1 MKKALIAV
9 LALAAVA
16 CNKAEIVEQTPADAI
31 VFDNAFVDNAT
42 KAAYDGSYNTG
53 NLEAFE
59 VYATISR
66 DGNTANIFNK
76 ELVKKGN
83 SLGQGV
89 NWSYDANHTQ
99 YWVPG
104 NTYKFRAVADGNVD
118 NVSEVVA
125 LETDK
130 YMATSINLFDASAQ
144 KDILV
149 AEETVSYVSGAHT
162 VKFTFEHILAKVKF
176 TIKNTIATNNGYSYK
191 VSNIKMNGIAKN
203 GVYSL
208 ASNAWTAAAAPETY
222 SLDFGHA
229 VGDGTAVGSDP
240 MDIKH
245 AGKAES
251 NFERL
256 LIPVVDKSF
265 NITFDYLLLKD
276 EVVIDTKTAKAVITD
291 PLTLESGHAY
301 NFVFSLGN
309 PGDPIQFDLEKV
321 SGWEKTGTVNNE
333 NTPLN

>member
-66 DGNTANIFNK
+66 DGNSANIFNK

-104 NTYKFRAVADGNVD
+104 NTYKFRAVADGNVV

-130 YMATSINLFDASAQ
+130 YMATSINLLDASAQ

-149 AEETVSYVSGAHT
+149 AEEAVNYVSGAHT

-191 VSNIKMNGIAKN
+191 VSNISMNGIAKN
-203 GVYSL
+203 GVYTFGTGWTSVAVPATYDL
-208 ASNAWTAAAAPETY
+208 SFGNAVAT
-222 SLDFGHA
+222 
-229 VGDGTAVGSDP
+229 GTATGAEASDIP
-240 MDIKH
+240 YNSSM
-245 AGKAES
+245 ES
-251 NFERL
+251 NYDRL
-256 LIPVVDKSF
+256 LIPVTNQVF
-265 NITFDYLLLKD
+265 NITFDYQLLKD
-276 EVVIDTKTAKAVITD
+276 GIVIDTKTGEDIT
-291 PLTLESGHAY
+291 TTNLELQPGHAY
-301 NFVFSLGN
+301 NFIFSLGN
-309 PGDPIQFDLEKV
+309 PGDPIQFDVLTVTDWDENH
-321 SGWEKTGTVNNE
+321 TGYNPGINM
-333 NTPLN
+333 

>member
-1 MKKALIAV
+1 MKKLLIAA
-9 LALAAVA
+9 LALTAVA

-66 DGNTANIFNK
+66 DGNTANIFNM

-130 YMATSINLFDASAQ
+130 YMATSINLLDASAQ

-149 AEETVSYVSGAHT
+149 AEETVNYVSGAHT

-191 VSNIKMNGIAKN
+191 VSNIVINDITKEGTYTFDKVWTISDSPEIYDLPF
-203 GVYSL
+203 G
-208 ASNAWTAAAAPETY
+208 NAVTEGTLGGAEAA
-222 SLDFGHA
+222 
-229 VGDGTAVGSDP
+229 
-240 MDIKH
+240 DIKYN
-245 AGKAES
+245 GSAES
-251 NFERL
+251 NYDRL
-256 LIPVVDKSF
+256 LIPTEGEAF
-265 NITFDYLLLKD
+265 NITFSYQLLKD
-276 EVVIDTKTAKAVITD
+276 EVVIDTQNKTIETGG
-291 PLTLESGHAY
+291 LNLESGRAY
-301 NFVFSLGN
+301 NFIVSLGN

-321 SGWEKTGTVNNE
+321 SGWEKAGTVNNE

>member
-59 VYATISR
+59 VYATINR
-66 DGNTANIFNK
+66 DGNSANIFNK

-125 LETDK
+125 LEADK
-130 YMATSINLFDASAQ
+130 YMATSINLLDASAQ

-149 AEETVSYVSGAHT
+149 AEETVNYVSGAHT

-191 VSNIKMNGIAKN
+191 VSNISMNDIAKN
-203 GVYSL
+203 GVYTFGRGWTSVAVPATYDL
-208 ASNAWTAAAAPETY
+208 SFGNAVATGTETGAEAS
-222 SLDFGHA
+222 
-229 VGDGTAVGSDP
+229 
-240 MDIKH
+240 DIPYNSSM
-245 AGKAES
+245 ES
-251 NFERL
+251 NYDRL
-256 LIPVVDKSF
+256 LIPTTETF
-265 NITFDYLLLKD
+265 NITFDYQLLKD
-276 EVVIDTKTAKAVITD
+276 GIVIDTKIGEDITASN
-291 PLTLESGHAY
+291 LELQPGHAY
-301 NFVFSLGN
+301 NFIFSLGN
-309 PGDPIQFDLEKV
+309 PGDPIQFDVLTVTDWVENH
-321 SGWEKTGTVNNE
+321 TGYNPGINM
-333 NTPLN
+333 

>member
-130 YMATSINLFDASAQ
+130 YMATSINLLDASAQ

-149 AEETVSYVSGAHT
+149 AEETVNYVSGAHT

-191 VSNIKMNGIAKN
+191 VSNISMNGIAKN
-203 GVYSL
+203 GVFAFGTGWAPATVP
-208 ASNAWTAAAAPETY
+208 ASYNLSFGNAVAT
-222 SLDFGHA
+222 
-229 VGDGTAVGSDP
+229 GTEIGAEASDIP
-240 MDIKH
+240 YNSSM
-245 AGKAES
+245 ES
-251 NFERL
+251 NYDRL
-256 LIPVVDKSF
+256 LIPGTNQVFK
-265 NITFDYLLLKD
+265 ITFDYQLLKD
-276 EVVIDTKTAKAVITD
+276 GIVIDTKTGEDIT
-291 PLTLESGHAY
+291 TGNLELKPGHAY
-301 NFVFSLGN
+301 NFIFSLGN
-309 PGDPIQFDLEKV
+309 PGEPIQFDLETV
-321 SGWEKTGTVNNE
+321 TGW
-333 NTPLN
+333 NTSHSNYNTEL

>member
-1 MKKALIAV
+1 MKKVLFAV
-9 LALAAVA
+9 FALAAVA

-66 DGNTANIFNK
+66 DGNSANIFNK

-125 LETDK
+125 LERDK
-130 YMATSINLFDASAQ
+130 YMATSINLLDASAQ

-149 AEETVSYVSGAHT
+149 AEETVNYVSGAHT

-191 VSNIKMNGIAKN
+191 VSNISMNDIAQN
-203 GVYSL
+203 GVYTFGRGWTSVAVPATYDL
-208 ASNAWTAAAAPETY
+208 SFGNAVATGTET
-222 SLDFGHA
+222 GA
-229 VGDGTAVGSDP
+229 EAT
-240 MDIKH
+240 DIPYNSSM
-245 AGKAES
+245 ES
-251 NFERL
+251 NYDRL
-256 LIPVVDKSF
+256 LIPGTNQVFK
-265 NITFDYLLLKD
+265 ITFDYQLLKD
-276 EVVIDTKTAKAVITD
+276 GIVIDTKTGEDIT
-291 PLTLESGHAY
+291 TGNLELKPGHAY
-301 NFVFSLGN
+301 NFIFSLGN
-309 PGDPIQFDLEKV
+309 PGEPIQFDLETV
-321 SGWEKTGTVNNE
+321 TGW
-333 NTPLN
+333 NTSLSNYNTEL

>member
-1 MKKALIAV
+1 MKKVLFAV

-66 DGNTANIFNK
+66 DGNSANIFNK

-130 YMATSINLFDASAQ
+130 YMATSINLLDASAQ

-149 AEETVSYVSGAHT
+149 AEEIVNYVSGAHT

-191 VSNIKMNGIAKN
+191 VSNISMNGIAKN
-203 GVYSL
+203 GVYTFGTGWAPATVPAKYNLSFG
-208 ASNAWTAAAAPETY
+208 NAVAT
-222 SLDFGHA
+222 
-229 VGDGTAVGSDP
+229 GTATGAEASDIP
-240 MDIKH
+240 YNSSM
-245 AGKAES
+245 ES
-251 NFERL
+251 NYDRL
-256 LIPVVDKSF
+256 LIPTTETF
-265 NITFDYLLLKD
+265 NITFDYQLLKD
-276 EVVIDTKTAKAVITD
+276 GVVIDTKTGEDITASN
-291 PLTLESGHAY
+291 LELEPGHAY
-301 NFVFSLGN
+301 NFIFSLGN

-321 SGWEKTGTVNNE
+321 SGWEKAGTVNNE